1 MKQFET
7 NRLNKEILLKPY
19 IDMIDDSY
27 LKKEIMMK
35 KSIVK
40 MIMLTSV
47 SLSGAAYAVDY
58 SSTSNDELFGMK
70 DQVRTMSETDRNA
83 YRTERQSRMGS
94 MDQSERDTRFSEMG
108 ASGKRN
114 MENNGQRG
122 GSRKRDGSGG
132 GKQKGKGGGGG
143 QGGGNKYRYGQDSD
157 SGGGNQYRY
166 GQDCGSGGGQRGGG
180 GGRYGGGRG
189 R

>member
-1 MKQFET
+1 
-7 NRLNKEILLKPY
+7 
-19 IDMIDDSY
+19 
-27 LKKEIMMK
+27 MK

-58 SSTSNDELFGMK
+58 SHTSNDELFGMK
-70 DQVRTMSETDRNA
+70 DQTRTMSEADRNA

-94 MDQSERDTRFSEMG
+94 MDQSERDARFSQMG

-114 MENNGQRG
+114 MENSGQRG

-132 GKQKGKGGGGG
+132 GQQRGKGGGGG
-143 QGGGNKYRYGQDSD
+143 QGGGNQYRYGQDSG

-166 GQDCGSGGGQRGGG
+166 GQNSGSGGAQRGGGG
-180 GGRYGGGRG
+180 GGRYGGGGRG